1 MFELVGEISPVQRRI
16 SSAWR
21 VTPVFRKMCLRW
33 VFAVVPA
40 MPRVAAVSVRVRPA
54 NRLAST
60 LVSLG
65 VRPRR
70 RHGVG
75 AILGIRWRADE
86 HRRNGRGLQP
96 RAEIAPYQRQDVR
109 EDGRHIGLGE
119 ADRQPGFADP
129 ASLRAARARAER
141 SSVAAEGVVA
151 CRTPWSL

>member
-40 MPRVAAVSVRVRPA
+40 MPRDRSGCARRTGWRAPWFRSVSDQ
-54 NRLAST
+54 
-60 LVSLG
+60 G
-65 VRPRR
+65 G